1 MKCYQIELQGKSYT
15 IKLKS
20 FGRIDINGTV
30 YNLRSLPHRNVAFI
44 PMEYDLPIPEGKV
57 MLVSGML
64 TMQLVVDGINQS
76 SGKPHVPISKVPVWG
91 YIFAILDF
99 SMCLGGGAIPVL
111 LAVVAFYLTL
121 RISASELY
129 PLGVRI
135 LLSVVLLVGGWLIM
149 LLLAFLAA
157 MAIGTV

>member
-1 MKCYQIELQGKSYT
+1 
-15 IKLKS
+15 
-20 FGRIDINGTV
+20 
-30 YNLRSLPHRNVAFI
+30 
-44 PMEYDLPIPEGKV
+44 
-57 MLVSGML
+57 
-64 TMQLVVDGINQS
+64 
-76 SGKPHVPISKVPVWG
+76 
-91 YIFAILDF
+91 
-99 SMCLGGGAIPVL
+99 MCLGGGAIPVL

>member
-1 MKCYQIELQGKSYT
+1 M
-15 IKLKS
+15 
-20 FGRIDINGTV
+20 
-30 YNLRSLPHRNVAFI
+30 
-44 PMEYDLPIPEGKV
+44 
-57 MLVSGML
+57 
-64 TMQLVVDGINQS
+64 
-76 SGKPHVPISKVPVWG
+76 
-91 YIFAILDF
+91 
-99 SMCLGGGAIPVL
+99 L